1 MINPEWLKL
10 YKGMVLL
17 QTLVVLGHNVMK
29 ALFDQMDN
37 FSPDYLILP
46 IQHDR

>member
-17 QTLVVLGHNVMK
+17 QTMVVLGHNVMK

-37 FSPDYLILP
+37 FVSRLFNFANSAS
-46 IQHDR
+46 